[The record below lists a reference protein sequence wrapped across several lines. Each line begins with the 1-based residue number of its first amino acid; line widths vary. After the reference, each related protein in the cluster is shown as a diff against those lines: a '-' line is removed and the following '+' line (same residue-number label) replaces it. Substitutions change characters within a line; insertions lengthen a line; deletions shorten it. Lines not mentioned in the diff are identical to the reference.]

1 MPASHAH
8 IQEVAQRVETF
19 GDALRRL
26 RSHAGLKQ
34 GELAKQAN
42 WSQSQISRTE
52 QNSFLPDESIV
63 ERLDRALHAEGQL
76 ITAYA
81 TATTPTSRLLRP
93 GRDPLAFSDLIRK
106 IHRTEVGR
114 DTIEQLTVDTEQLCC
129 EYVSRPAEEL
139 RADAH
144 DQLEYVEQLLH
155 GRTRLGEHRELLV
168 IAGWLSLLIGCLDY
182 DLGLAR
188 HAETARTAAFHLG
201 REAGH
206 GEIVAWSHEMSAWFA
221 ITQGRL
227 RSIPDYVQAGINA
240 APHASVAIQLAAQ
253 AAKAHARMGNRSDVR
268 RALDQGARL
277 LDHHER
283 PSRPENHFV
292 IDPTKWDFYA
302 MDCYRIAG
310 DDTHAADNA
319 HEILRL
325 SARPDGTERSPMR
338 ASEARLTLAIV
349 SLRDGDIDGAI
360 DWARKAFAT
369 DRRSINSLS
378 TVADELYHQARARY
392 GNDPAINALND
403 VIASFYTSISSK
415 H

>member
-1 MPASHAH
+1 
-8 IQEVAQRVETF
+8 VETF

-26 RSHAGLKQ
+26 RTHAGLKQ
-34 GELAKQAN
+34 GELAKHAN
-42 WSQSQISRTE
+42 WSQSQISRAE
-52 QNSFLPDESIV
+52 QNLFLPDEGTV
-63 ERLDRALHAEGQL
+63 ERLDRALDAGGQL
-76 ITAYA
+76 ITAYT
-81 TATTPTSRLLRP
+81 TAKTPTSRLLRP

-106 IHRTEVGR
+106 IHRTDVGR
-114 DTIEQLTVDTEQLCC
+114 DTIDQLTVTTEQLCC

-139 RADAH
+139 RADTH
-144 DQLEYVEQLLH
+144 DELENVEQLLH

-188 HAETARTAAFHLG
+188 HAETARTAAFQLG

-206 GEIVAWSHEMSAWFA
+206 GEIVAWSYEMSAWFA
-221 ITQGRL
+221 LTQGRL
-227 RSIPDYVQAGINA
+227 RSIPDYVDAGTNA

-253 AAKAHARMGNRSDVR
+253 AAKAHARMGNPSEVR
-268 RALDQGARL
+268 RALDHGARL
-277 LDHHER
+277 LNDHEH

-310 DDTHAADNA
+310 DDAHAAENA

-325 SARPDGTERSPMR
+325 SERPDGTDRSPMR
-338 ASEARLTLAIV
+338 ASEARLTLSIV

-360 DWARKAFAT
+360 DWARQAFTT
-369 DRRSINSLS
+369 DRRSINSLA
-378 TVADELYHQARARY
+378 TVANELYHEARTRY
-392 GNDPAINALND
+392 GNDPAITALND
-403 VIASFYTSISSK
+403 IIASFYASISPK